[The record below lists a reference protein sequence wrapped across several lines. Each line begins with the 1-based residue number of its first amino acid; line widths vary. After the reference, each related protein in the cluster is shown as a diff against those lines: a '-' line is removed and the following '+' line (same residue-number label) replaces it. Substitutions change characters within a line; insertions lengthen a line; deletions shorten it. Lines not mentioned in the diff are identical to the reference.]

1 MSTASLPKYARPRD
15 AILARMERDA
25 AAQRLS
31 ELREQIHHHDYL
43 YYVESRPEI
52 TDDAYDRLMRE
63 LTELETQFPELVT
76 PDSPT
81 QRVAGAPTDVF
92 KPVEHRVAMLS
103 LDNTTTP
110 DQLREFEARIK
121 RALPGAPFRY
131 VCEPKI
137 DGLGVALVYER
148 GGLVRGATRGD
159 GRVGEDITP
168 NLKTIKSL
176 PVRLRGRLAAA
187 ADVEVRGEVFMP
199 RSDFEKLNRTLEDT
213 GESAFANPRN
223 AAAGA
228 VRQKDPA
235 ATARRPLDAFLYH
248 VSLAESLGFTTY
260 WETLEALRA
269 SGLKTNPR
277 AERCDDI
284 EAVIAY
290 CARLEAERDGL
301 GYDADGVVVKVDA
314 LEQQRRLGAT
324 AHHPRWAIAF
334 KFAARQATT
343 VVQAIEV
350 NVGKTGTLTPVAKL
364 EPVELAGVTIR
375 NVSLHNEDEVRRKDV
390 RVGDTVLIER
400 AGDVIP
406 YVVQVIESKRPD
418 GAAPYVFPERCPAC
432 GAAAA
437 RPEGEAY
444 WRCTNAA
451 CLAQLKGR
459 LQHFG
464 SRRAMDIEHLGESL
478 VEQLVDRGLVRDFA
492 DLYRLTVD
500 QLAELERMAEKS
512 AQNVVTAIAGSRER
526 GLTRLLNALG
536 IRMVGERVAQLL
548 AGHFGD
554 LQRIADAPE
563 AELAQIHGIG
573 PEIARSVRAFFAEEE
588 NREVMRKL
596 DAVGVVTTQARAA
609 PSPQTLAGK
618 TLVVTGTLPTLSR
631 DAARELVVRH
641 GGRLTSAVSKKTD
654 YVVVGEAPGSKADDA
669 RRLGVKT
676 IDEAELLALVAG

>member
-1 MSTASLPKYARPRD
+1 MQRAD
-15 AILARMERDA
+15 AT
-25 AAQRLS
+25 QRLA

-43 YYVESRPEI
+43 YYVDARPEI
-52 TDDAYDRLMRE
+52 TDADYDRLMRE
-63 LTELETQFPELVT
+63 LVELETQFPELVT

-81 QRVAGAPTDVF
+81 QRVAGTPTDVF
-92 KPVEHRVAMLS
+92 KPVEHQVAMLS

-110 DQLREFEARIK
+110 DELREFEARLK
-121 RALPGAPFRY
+121 RALPGAAVSY

-137 DGLGVALVYER
+137 DGLGVALLYER
-148 GGLVRGATRGD
+148 GRFVRGATRGD
-159 GRVGEDITP
+159 GRVGEEVTA

-176 PVRLRGRLAAA
+176 PVRLHGPPTAKAVDATHGAPRLAEL
-187 ADVEVRGEVFMP
+187 DQVEVRGEVFMP
-199 RSDFEKLNRTLEDT
+199 RAEFEKVNRQLGET
-213 GESAFANPRN
+213 GETTFANPRN

-235 ATARRPLDAFLYH
+235 ATARRPLDLFLYH
-248 VSLAESLGFTTY
+248 VSRADRLGFTTY

-277 AERCDDI
+277 AERCANID
-284 EAVIAY
+284 AVIAY
-290 CARLEAERDGL
+290 CARLEAERDAL
-301 GYDADGVVVKVDA
+301 GYDADGVVVKVDS
-314 LEQQRRLGAT
+314 LEQQRRLGTT

-343 VVQAIEV
+343 IVQAIEV

-406 YVVQVIESKRPD
+406 YVVQTIVAKRPE
-418 GAAPYVFPERCPAC
+418 GAAPFVFPDRCPAC
-432 GAAAA
+432 GGVAA

-451 CLAQLKGR
+451 CPAQLKGR

-492 DLYRLTVD
+492 DLYRLTAD

-512 AQNVVTAIAGSRER
+512 AQNVIGAIAGSRAR
-526 GLTRLLNALG
+526 GLARLVNALG
-536 IRMVGERVAQLL
+536 IRMVGERVAELL
-548 AGHFGD
+548 AAHFGD
-554 LQRIADAPE
+554 LQAIADAPE
-563 AELAQIHGIG
+563 EALAQIHGIG
-573 PEIARSVRAFFAEEE
+573 PEIARSVRTFFTEAG
-588 NREVMRKL
+588 NRALVTKL
-596 DAVGVVTTQARAA
+596 RDVGVVTTQERAA
-609 PSPQTLAGK
+609 PSAQTLAAK
-618 TLVVTGTLPTLSR
+618 TFVITGALPTLSR
-631 DAARELVVRH
+631 EAARALIVTH
-641 GGRLTSAVSKKTD
+641 GGRVVSAVSRKTD

-676 IDEAELLALVAG
+676 IDEAELRALMNN

>member
-1 MSTASLPKYARPRD
+1 
-15 AILARMERDA
+15 MERAA
-25 AAQRLS
+25 AAQRLT

-43 YYVESRPEI
+43 YYVEARPEV

-63 LTELETQFPELVT
+63 LTDLEAAFPELVT

-81 QRVAGAPTDVF
+81 QRVAGTPADLF
-92 KPVEHRVAMLS
+92 KPVEHQVAMLS

-110 DQLREFEARIK
+110 DQLREFAARLA
-121 RALPGAPFRY
+121 RALPTASFSF

-137 DGLGVALVYER
+137 DGLGVALLYER
-148 GGLVRGATRGD
+148 GRFVRGATRGD
-159 GRVGEDITP
+159 GRVGEEITP

-176 PVRLRGRLAAA
+176 PVRLRGPLAAVER
-187 ADVEVRGEVFMP
+187 VEVRGEVFMP
-199 RSDFEKLNRTLEDT
+199 RKDFERLNGELEGT

-235 ATARRPLDAFLYH
+235 ITARRPLDAFLYH
-248 VSLAESLGFTTY
+248 VSLADTLGFTTY
-260 WETLEALRA
+260 AETLDALRA

-277 AERCDDI
+277 AERCADI
-284 EAVIAY
+284 DAVIAY
-290 CARLEAERDGL
+290 CARLEADRDAL
-301 GYDADGVVVKVDA
+301 GYDADGVVVKVDS

-343 VVQAIEV
+343 VVRAIEV
-350 NVGKTGTLTPVAKL
+350 NVGKTGALTPVAAL

-406 YVVQVIESKRPD
+406 YVVKVIDTKRPE
-418 GAAPYVFPERCPAC
+418 GTVPYVFPDRCPAC
-432 GAAAA
+432 GGIAA

-492 DLYRLTVD
+492 DLYTLTVD
-500 QLAELERMAEKS
+500 RLAELERMAEKS
-512 AQNVVTAIAGSRER
+512 AQNVVGAIAGSRTR
-526 GLTRLLNALG
+526 GLARLLNALG

-548 AGHFGD
+548 AEHFGD
-554 LQRIADAPE
+554 LEAIADADE
-563 AELAQIHGIG
+563 DSLARIHGIG
-573 PEIARSVRAFFAEEE
+573 PEIARAVRTFFAEDD
-588 NREVMRKL
+588 NRALIRRLRE
-596 DAVGVVTTQARAA
+596 VGVVTTQERAA
-609 PSPQTLAGK
+609 PAPQTLAGK
-618 TLVVTGTLPTLSR
+618 RFVVTGTLPTLSR
-631 DAARELVVRH
+631 DAARALIERH
-641 GGRLTSAVSKKTD
+641 GGHFTSAVSKKTD
-654 YVVVGEAPGSKADDA
+654 YVVVGEAAGSKADDA

-676 IDEAELLALVAG
+676 IDEAELLALAAG